1 MPDFGAQLRE
11 IARRRGE
18 DLEKVGRGVTLRI
31 FNAVARDTRVDT
43 GRLRGNWQVTQN
55 APVAAAIER
64 IDPRLGAPLA
74 AAQQSQVEP
83 FALNI
88 LSNALPYAAVWED
101 RDGMIARAVADV
113 VRAVEAEV
121 ATYK

>member
-11 IARRRGE
+11 IAERKGLE
-18 DLEKVGRGVTLRI
+18 LEKVGRGVTLRI

-43 GRLRGNWQVTQN
+43 GLLRGNWQVTQN
-55 APVAAAIER
+55 APVGSATER
-64 IDPRLGAPLA
+64 VDPRLGAPLA
-74 AAQQSQVEP
+74 ESQQSQVEP

-88 LSNALPYAAVWED
+88 LSNALPYAQVWEE

-121 ATYK
+121 QALK